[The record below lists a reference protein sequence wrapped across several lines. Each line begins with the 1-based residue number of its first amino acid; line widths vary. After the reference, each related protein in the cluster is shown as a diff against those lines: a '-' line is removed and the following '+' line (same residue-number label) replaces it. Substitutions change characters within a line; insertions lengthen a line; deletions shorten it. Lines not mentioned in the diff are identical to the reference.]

1 MENLETDQAAF
12 LRGLKARREV
22 QYTYFTVLMVKIC
35 VVGGCDGRAEPRI
48 CGIHFKELM
57 LQGKWEEFIPYE
69 SDSERREPTQ
79 PRGREGGT
87 EEGMESLSE
96 VRDLGE
102 RERVP

>member
-1 MENLETDQAAF
+1 
-12 LRGLKARREV
+12 
-22 QYTYFTVLMVKIC
+22 MVKIC

-48 CGIHFKELM
+48 CSIHFKELM

-69 SDSERREPTQ
+69 SDSRQPTQ

-96 VRDLGE
+96 LRDLGE
-102 RERVP
+102 RVP

>member
-12 LRGLKARREV
+12 LRGLKARRQV

-57 LQGKWEEFIPYE
+57 LQGKWEEFI
-69 SDSERREPTQ
+69 T
-79 PRGREGGT
+79 
-87 EEGMESLSE
+87 L
-96 VRDLGE
+96 
-102 RERVP
+102 